1 MNLLLLILSFIS
13 FSAKSNFSK
22 NEVWPFTT
30 TVDFGISTN
39 SFLSQLSNTKY
50 SIDSNSC
57 GKIFVTLNDGVDI
70 YNTPVQIVYSFL
82 NDTIISNNTKI
93 FGLYQVEVV
102 YSNNTDL
109 TSDDNV
115 VELHVRDFANLF
127 GVRYTEKNGEL
138 VSNYNLMNDKAN
150 PSGGVFSVDNVW
162 FVIGK
167 NENVVILNFPT
178 KEHIRMGHKSRITYK
193 KKYSIDW
200 KCE

>member
-1 MNLLLLILSFIS
+1 
-13 FSAKSNFSK
+13 
-22 NEVWPFTT
+22 
-30 TVDFGISTN
+30 
-39 SFLSQLSNTKY
+39 LSNKKY

-70 YNTPVQIVYSFL
+70 YNTPVRIVYSFL

-93 FGLYQVEVV
+93 FGLYQVDVI

-109 TSDDNV
+109 TSDDDV
-115 VELHVRDFANLF
+115 VEFHVRDFANLF

-138 VSNYNLMNDKAN
+138 VSNYNLMNDKTN

-178 KEHIRMGHKSRITYK
+178 KEHIRMGQKSRITYK